1 MTMKLLLRSTAVA
14 LIAAAAPIALRA
26 QPLPPPVAAVVNIGQ
41 IAQSCTA
48 CVAANQQLQAQGTAL
63 QTRAQ
68 TLAGQIDA
76 EARALQPLV
85 NALPAGGQPDAALA
99 ARIQT
104 YQTMQQN
111 ADREINAGR
120 ERLQRNAQFV
130 EEQLGDRLRPAINT
144 VMQQRGATLV
154 FDRRAL
160 IDASPTLDI
169 TAAVLAIVNQNAAP
183 LNVNA
188 PAQAAPAPA
197 GAAPRPAAAPP
208 ATTPR
213 PRPQG
218 R

>member
-1 MTMKLLLRSTAVA
+1 MNTNLLRTAA
-14 LIAAAAPIALRA
+14 LALALAAPAALTA

-48 CVAANQQLQAQGTAL
+48 CVAANQQLQAQGQAL

-68 TLAGQIDA
+68 ALNTQLET

-85 NALPAGGQPDAALA
+85 NAIPAGGQPDAALA
-99 ARIQT
+99 ARIQA
-104 YQTMQQN
+104 YQSLQQN
-111 ADREINAGR
+111 AEREIGAGR
-120 ERLQRNAQFV
+120 ERLQRNANYV

-160 IDASPTLDI
+160 IEASPTLDI
-169 TAAVLAIVNQNAAP
+169 TAAVLAIVNQNATP

-188 PAQAAPAPA
+188 PAPQQAA
-197 GAAPRPAAAPP
+197 PAAAPP
-208 ATTPR
+208 RPATAPPATTPPR

>member
-1 MTMKLLLRSTAVA
+1 MTMKFLLRSTAVA

-85 NALPAGGQPDAALA
+85 NALPPGGRPDAALA
-99 ARIQT
+99 ARVQT

-144 VMQQRGATLV
+144 VMQQRGATLI

-188 PAQAAPAPA
+188 PAPQPA
-197 GAAPRPAAAPP
+197 GAAPAGTAPRPATAPP
-208 ATTPR
+208 ATR